1 LSPRPAGLHAA
12 RPDTAQPDT
21 PGLGSRGRLR
31 PINAVG
37 PIAGSIFTLLAWAA
51 IAHNSGSG
59 WVQALGAVLGA
70 VLLVGIF
77 GPGRAVARTKVD
89 VVNTPVDAVAGDP
102 FEIEL
107 TATSRVRIRPVFP
120 GGAPAFVGPAEAG
133 PTRLEIVQQ
142 RRGILVGISVDVAS
156 AAPFGILWWS
166 RRTTLV
172 LPAEV
177 NVAPKPTTSIKIP
190 PEIDDWNGESPGRRS
205 AMIGETRGIRNYEHG
220 DPKRLVNWRASAH
233 TGHLMVRELE
243 APSSDP
249 VIVRLELPAD
259 PQAADELAGRA
270 LATIL
275 KIIDNSRQV
284 MLATREVSGERVA
297 QVTGPTDAGR
307 RLARAIGRG
316 SGAGSLSVEDPQQH
330 ELLR

>member
-1 LSPRPAGLHAA
+1 MREGRGA
-12 RPDTAQPDT
+12 
-21 PGLGSRGRLR
+21 RGRLR
-31 PINAVG
+31 PINAIG

-59 WVQALGAVLGA
+59 WVQALGVVLGA

-77 GPGRAVARTKVD
+77 GPGRAVARTSIE

-102 FEIEL
+102 VEIQV
-107 TATSRVRIRPVFP
+107 TATSRVRIRPVLP
-120 GGAPAFVGPAEAG
+120 GGAPTFSGPLDAG
-133 PTRLEIVQQ
+133 PTRMEVVPQ
-142 RRGILVGISVDVAS
+142 RRGVLVAVTVDVAS

-166 RRTTLV
+166 KRMTLV
-172 LPAEV
+172 LPAEI
-177 NVAPKPTTSIKIP
+177 NVAPRPTSAIRIP
-190 PEIDDWNGESPGRRS
+190 PEIDEWSGDAPGRRA
-205 AMIGETRGIRNYEHG
+205 AMVGETRGIRNYEHG

-249 VIVRLELPAD
+249 VMVRLELPAD

-284 MLATREVSGERVA
+284 MLATREVGGERIA
-297 QVTGPTDAGR
+297 LVTGATDAGR

-316 SGAGSLSVEDPQQH
+316 VGSGTLLVEEPQFRQAVT
-330 ELLR
+330 R

>member
-1 LSPRPAGLHAA
+1 MSPQPAEPKTDG
-12 RPDTAQPDT
+12 
-21 PGLGSRGRLR
+21 PGSSGRLR

-77 GPGRAVARTKVD
+77 GPGRAVARTSIE
-89 VVNTPVDAVAGDP
+89 VVGTPVDAVAGDP
-102 FEIEL
+102 VEIQVI
-107 TATSRVRIRPVFP
+107 ASSRVRIRPVFP
-120 GGAPAFVGPAEAG
+120 GGASSFAGPADAG
-133 PTRLEIVQQ
+133 ATSLEIVPQ
-142 RRGILVGISVDVAS
+142 RRGVLVAITVDVAS

-166 RRTTLV
+166 RRATLV
-172 LPAEV
+172 LPAEI
-177 NVAPKPTTSIKIP
+177 NVAPKPTSAIRIP
-190 PEIDDWNGESPGRRS
+190 PEDDEWSGESPGRRTS
-205 AMIGETRGIRNYEHG
+205 MVGETRGIRNYEHG

-243 APSSDP
+243 APTSDP
-249 VIVRLELPAD
+249 VTVRLELPAD

-275 KIIDNSRQV
+275 KIIDHSRQV
-284 MLATREVSGERVA
+284 MLATREVSGERIA
-297 QVTGPTDAGR
+297 LVTGATDAGR

-316 SGAGSLSVEDPQQH
+316 IGTGTLVVEEPQYR
-330 ELLR
+330 EPVTR